1 MGNRNTRQKKEI
13 VGYASSKETPTKKI
27 RLEETKQES
36 TTINSNRII
45 EEPKETIDKESN
57 KETKEIKE
65 TKEEE
70 KTNEDTPNF
79 ISGFQRNFFGDDL
92 RFDFL
97 RKNNFVFFSQESAR
111 DTFDKMLKKIKK
123 YFPKNYEDLS
133 ESLDNYMRNRQTEI
147 YRENR
152 SFLKTIS
159 LRLNFLFIEE
169 SFNEEVRTRA
179 KRIAFI
185 LSQINADIEEK
196 KRNRPYAV
204 IVNSSSLKV
213 EPLEDQ
219 LFAQINNDIEK
230 IKIQTDTSE
239 DMVKSLNVLDNILM
253 KFNQKIKEKSDENKE
268 KILKAF
274 LANKINT
281 KLQEIGCA
289 LSSEEKSFHKQFL
302 LLTSKLN
309 KIIIDN
315 LDYSELHEKPFLEGL
330 EGVCYTYIV
339 DTKKIEKIIVSGLNI
354 GKFKKELNKKVKN
367 LYGHLK
373 KFETDDTDET
383 NIDNEKPEIFYKN
396 NMNSIKKSEKKL
408 LENKLEMNKIN
419 GSILEETIDTL
430 SNIPENFINTEGK
443 KDFKKN
449 KENKENVENEE
460 NKEEDKEG
468 YKKKFKA
475 VIQTS
480 KQVNNNLNKINALNT
495 EKNYLKNEGNL
506 LDYIIKRKQQLSN
519 IYELNELIK
528 QETKKKNIKSLL
540 ITKFINIPGN
550 STSESYELEVIENI
564 KE

>member
-1 MGNRNTRQKKEI
+1 MGNRNTRPKKEI

-36 TTINSNRII
+36 ATINSNRII

-70 KTNEDTPNF
+70 NTNEDTPNF

-230 IKIQTDTSE
+230 IKIQTDISE
-239 DMVKSLNVLDNILM
+239 DIVKSLNVLDNILM

-268 KILKAF
+268 KI
-274 LANKINT
+274 
-281 KLQEIGCA
+281 
-289 LSSEEKSFHKQFL
+289 
-302 LLTSKLN
+302 
-309 KIIIDN
+309 
-315 LDYSELHEKPFLEGL
+315 
-330 EGVCYTYIV
+330 
-339 DTKKIEKIIVSGLNI
+339 
-354 GKFKKELNKKVKN
+354 
-367 LYGHLK
+367 
-373 KFETDDTDET
+373 
-383 NIDNEKPEIFYKN
+383 
-396 NMNSIKKSEKKL
+396 
-408 LENKLEMNKIN
+408 
-419 GSILEETIDTL
+419 
-430 SNIPENFINTEGK
+430 
-443 KDFKKN
+443 
-449 KENKENVENEE
+449 
-460 NKEEDKEG
+460 
-468 YKKKFKA
+468 
-475 VIQTS
+475 
-480 KQVNNNLNKINALNT
+480 
-495 EKNYLKNEGNL
+495 
-506 LDYIIKRKQQLSN
+506 
-519 IYELNELIK
+519 
-528 QETKKKNIKSLL
+528 
-540 ITKFINIPGN
+540 
-550 STSESYELEVIENI
+550 
-564 KE
+564 